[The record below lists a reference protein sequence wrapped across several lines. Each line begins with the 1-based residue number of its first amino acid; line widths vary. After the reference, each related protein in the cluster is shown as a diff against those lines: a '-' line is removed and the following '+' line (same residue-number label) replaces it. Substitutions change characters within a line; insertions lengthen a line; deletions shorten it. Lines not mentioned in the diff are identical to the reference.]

1 MCKKQTSQTGFKFIA
16 FFSCKTIFC
25 KDITI
30 YLGRTALG
38 VELKV
43 SDRTH
48 GVEYAIRDITAYA
61 RKYKTSGKEIIYL
74 NIGDPVR
81 FDFKTP
87 DHIKRALV
95 DAVIRD
101 ENYYTDSE
109 GLPELRLAI
118 AKKESEKGF
127 NATEE
132 DIIVTNG
139 VSEGLDMTMASIVD
153 PSAEVLMPG
162 PYYPPYASYAKFYG
176 GRPVEFTLH
185 EDGRPNLE
193 DLRGKITARS
203 RALCI
208 ISPNNPT
215 GEVFDRKSLQQLIDI
230 ATEYELYV
238 ICDEIYDKI
247 VFDSQF
253 TGIGKVAKD
262 APIILLN
269 GFSKA
274 YLMSGWRC
282 GYICMN
288 SSSKKLGALREDIP
302 KLARVRIAANLPV
315 QIAAVQALQGSQ
327 EHIPKMVDKLRTR
340 RDYVVKRLN
349 AMGIQCKVPHGAF
362 YIFAKINLDSR
373 WKDDKQFVIDLLNNT
388 GVLTVH
394 GSGFGSTYGSG
405 HFRIVYLP
413 PEEMLEKAM
422 DKLERFLNTK

>member
-1 MCKKQTSQTGFKFIA
+1 M
-16 FFSCKTIFC
+16 
-25 KDITI
+25 
-30 YLGRTALG
+30 
-38 VELKV
+38 KV

-48 GVEYAIRDITAYA
+48 GVEYAIRDIAAYA
-61 RKYKTSGKEIIYL
+61 RKYKASGKEIIYL
-74 NIGDPVR
+74 NIGDPVK
-81 FDFKTP
+81 FDFQTP
-87 DHIKRALV
+87 EHIKKALV
-95 DAVIRD
+95 DAVMRD

-109 GLPELRLAI
+109 GLPELRQAI
-118 AKKESEKGF
+118 VEKESEKGLDV
-127 NATEE
+127 TE
-132 DIIVTNG
+132 DDVIVTNG

-153 PSAEVLMPG
+153 PNSEVLMPG

-176 GRPVEFTLH
+176 GKPIEFKLH
-185 EDGRPNLE
+185 SDGKPDLE
-193 DLRGKITARS
+193 DLRSKITPRS

-215 GEVFDRKSLQQLIDI
+215 GEVFDRKSLQQLVDI
-230 ATEYELYV
+230 ATEHNLYV

-262 APIILLN
+262 APVILLN

-282 GYICMN
+282 GYIAMN
-288 SSSKKLGALREDIP
+288 SNSKKLAGLREDIP

-315 QIAAVQALQGSQ
+315 QIAAVQALKGPQT
-327 EHIPKMVDKLRTR
+327 HIPKMVEKLRSR
-340 RDYVVKRLN
+340 RDYVVKRLT
-349 AMGIQCKVPHGAF
+349 AMGMQCRVPRGAF
-362 YIFAKINLDSR
+362 YVFPKINLGTKWR
-373 WKDDKQFVIDLLNNT
+373 DDQHFVIDLLNNT

-394 GSGFGSTYGSG
+394 GSGFGSTYGAG

-422 DKLERFLNTK
+422 DKIERFVNK